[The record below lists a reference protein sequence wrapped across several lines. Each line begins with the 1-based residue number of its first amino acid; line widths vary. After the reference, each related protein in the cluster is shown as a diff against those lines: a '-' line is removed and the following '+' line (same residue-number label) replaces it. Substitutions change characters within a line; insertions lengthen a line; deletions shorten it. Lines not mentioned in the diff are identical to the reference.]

1 MSEQVRFKIDGCK
14 VNADL
19 ASICITFVKDKNGE
33 YVLYEDYEKLKSR
46 LASVEAILKVC
57 FSKEPLKI
65 THCTKNR
72 ND

>member
-1 MSEQVRFKIDGCK
+1 M
-14 VNADL
+14 
-19 ASICITFVKDKNGE
+19 KDPQRYSVEEINCCFQAEMVTDDAGD

-57 FSKEPLKI
+57 FSKQPLKI
-65 THCTKNR
+65 TQFTKNR